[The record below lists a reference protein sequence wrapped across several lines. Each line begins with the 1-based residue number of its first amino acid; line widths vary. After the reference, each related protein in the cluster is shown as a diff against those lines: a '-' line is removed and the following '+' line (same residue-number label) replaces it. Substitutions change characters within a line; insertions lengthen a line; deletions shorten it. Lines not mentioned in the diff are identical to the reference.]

1 MKKNYTEIAFVLD
14 RSGSMG
20 SCQEAAIQGFNQF
33 LHEQQQTEGLARLTL
48 VLFDDEYLVPV
59 QSLPVQEVVP
69 LNWETFVPRGST
81 ALLDAI
87 GKTIDDLGARIAAL
101 PNSDRPAQVIVSIL
115 TDGAE
120 NASTLFTWRDLAQR
134 IKHQTE
140 VYKWTFLF
148 LGANQDAIAT
158 AAQMNIGRHNSANFV
173 ADSAGAAVPSRA
185 ISRRVSGLR
194 AVSAGRATIEEAHD
208 ATAAMSDIAS
218 EEERKERRG
227 Q

>member
-14 RSGSMG
+14 RSGSMS

-33 LHEQQQTEGLARLTL
+33 LREQQEAPGLARLTL

-59 QSLPVQEVVP
+59 VSLPVPEVVP

-81 ALLDAI
+81 ALLDAV

-101 PNSDRPAQVIVSIL
+101 PKEDRPAQVIVSIL

-120 NASTLFTWRDLAQR
+120 NSSRHFTWHDLAQR
-134 IKHQTE
+134 IKHQTD
-140 VYKWTFLF
+140 VYQWTFLF

-158 AAQMNIGRHNSANFV
+158 AAQLNIGRQNSASFV
-173 ADSAGAAVPSRA
+173 SDSVGAAVPSRT
-185 ISRRVSGLR
+185 ISRKVRGLR
-194 AVSAGRATIEEAHD
+194 AVSSGSAKLEEVRD
-208 ATAAMSDIAS
+208 ATASMSDIVS
-218 EEERKERRG
+218 EEERKARG
-227 Q
+227 E